1 MTQLEFRK
9 MHGLGNDFVIVDDRD
24 GTLNLAG
31 DDVRALSDRHQGIG
45 CDQFITLE
53 KATNSSAD
61 IFMRIHNPDG
71 SEAGACGNATRCV
84 AALIMVESEQSQAVI
99 QTRAGLL
106 NCEHLGD
113 GQYQVDM
120 GPAQSDWQ
128 VAPISTGPLSN
139 GMVIDMGNPHI
150 VFVVDDAQGV
160 DLCTFGPQ
168 IENHS
173 HFPDRTNVEIVEII
187 SPTKIRMRVWERGA
201 GITQACGSGACAA
214 LVATA
219 HQNLTERKADVVL
232 DGGTLSLEW
241 LDNGNVLMTGP
252 VATSF
257 LGTLDLSNL
266 RSGL

>member
-24 GTLNLAG
+24 GTLNLSG
-31 DDVRALSDRHQGIG
+31 DDVRALSDRHLGIG

-53 KATNSSAD
+53 KATDLSAD

-71 SEAGACGNATRCV
+71 SEAEACGNATRCV
-84 AALIMVESEQSQAVI
+84 ASLIMRENEQSQAVI

-106 NCEHLGD
+106 NSENLGA
-113 GQYQVDM
+113 GLYQVDM
-120 GPAQSDWQ
+120 GPARSDLQ
-128 VAPISTGPLSN
+128 AVDVSAGPLSN
-139 GMVIDMGNPHI
+139 GTVIDMGNPHI
-150 VFVVDDAQGV
+150 VFVVDDAEGL
-160 DLCTFGPQ
+160 DLSTFGPK
-168 IENHS
+168 IESHS
-173 HFPDRTNVEIVEII
+173 HFPNRTNVEVVEIL
-187 SPTKIRMRVWERGA
+187 SPTQIRMRVWERGA

-232 DGGTLSLEW
+232 DGGTLTIEW

-257 LGTLDLSNL
+257 LGTLDLSDFRASL
-266 RSGL
+266 